1 LLLTASRLPG
11 FDRLSLRGR
20 EEVNNHSSESKIKIY
35 LNLNFRCFIKKT
47 LTVLGYLS
55 SFISGLCTFIISL
68 DFYSYKPYIMK
79 SKSYFLLLLILSIS
93 LSANAQYPE
102 YVKTFD
108 AKPNS
113 IVQVK
118 GDLSQ
123 GIDMPDLSWASRSS
137 TACFPGTQNT
147 KFNGKHLLFATQ
159 IPPYSE
165 MFITV
170 IPDNK
175 SANMSIYGYQV
186 GTSNYSLPPNMTS
199 CVSCEAEHKWDYPKR
214 GKTQDHTRTI
224 RFNAIQ
230 NPYNIVIGVAGAEG
244 LASGSFTVKVDL
256 KTRVENNEQQK
267 PLKIYRAKAEKGKTL
282 AYSGKLEEGVKIH
295 DLSWASRSSTAC
307 FPATQNSKFT
317 GNHLF
322 FVTELPSRSVM
333 DIELVPKD
341 KTKNMS
347 LYAYSTGM
355 NSNSYP
361 PELST
366 CVSCEADHKWDY
378 PKKGKTQDHT
388 RHVSLNAVNNPY
400 KVVIGVAG
408 AEGLTKGDFYLKI
421 SLK

>member
-1 LLLTASRLPG
+1 
-11 FDRLSLRGR
+11 
-20 EEVNNHSSESKIKIY
+20 
-35 LNLNFRCFIKKT
+35 
-47 LTVLGYLS
+47 
-55 SFISGLCTFIISL
+55 
-68 DFYSYKPYIMK
+68 MK
-79 SKSYFLLLLILSIS
+79 SKSYFFLLLILSVS

-137 TACFPGTQNT
+137 TACFPATQNT
-147 KFNGKHLLFATQ
+147 
-159 IPPYSE
+159 
-165 MFITV
+165 
-170 IPDNK
+170 
-175 SANMSIYGYQV
+175 
-186 GTSNYSLPPNMTS
+186 
-199 CVSCEAEHKWDYPKR
+199 
-214 GKTQDHTRTI
+214 
-224 RFNAIQ
+224 
-230 NPYNIVIGVAGAEG
+230 
-244 LASGSFTVKVDL
+244 
-256 KTRVENNEQQK
+256 
-267 PLKIYRAKAEKGKTL
+267 
-282 AYSGKLEEGVKIH
+282 
-295 DLSWASRSSTAC
+295 
-307 FPATQNSKFT
+307 KFT

-322 FVTELPSRSVM
+322 FITELPSRSVM

-347 LYAYSTGM
+347 LYAYFTGT

-408 AEGLTKGDFYLKI
+408 AEGLTKGEFYLKI